1 MLEVVQ
7 ERVLGALR
15 FLDST
20 TSEKV
25 ESALNVEAAGTVVR
39 RNRSNL
45 YVIWEGPASGT
56 VTFTVTDPAGI
67 YLSRKFNVTLPRDS
81 DLSNKGQAGSI
92 FQPFDVNLY
101 PSSSAPT
108 SPGWAVI
115 RARVIKA
122 GSSVVLG
129 GALIRILRASD
140 QVVLA
145 RGMSDARGEA
155 LVPVPGVPVTTF
167 DSGNGAVM
175 ATQIDV
181 TIQAFFD
188 RALVG
193 VPDPQDLE
201 ARMNALP
208 SVAIANKL
216 TAGEVL
222 VKELDITIA

>member
-1 MLEVVQ
+1 MLDVVQ

-25 ESALNVEAAGTVVR
+25 ESALDVEAAGTVVR

-45 YVIWEGPASGT
+45 YVLWEGPSGT

-67 YLSRKFNVTLPRDS
+67 YLSRKFNVSLPRDS
-81 DLSNKGQAGSI
+81 DPSHKGQAGSI

-101 PSSSAPT
+101 PSPLAPT

-115 RARVIKA
+115 RASVIKVP
-122 GSSVVLG
+122 SRNVLG
-129 GALIRILRASD
+129 GALIRVLRTSD
-140 QVVLA
+140 QTVLA
-145 RGMSDARGEA
+145 RGMSDTRGEA

-167 DSGNGAVM
+167 DSGSGAVV

-181 TIQAFFD
+181 SIQAFFD
-188 RALVG
+188 PALVG

-208 SVAIANKL
+208 SVTIADKL

-222 VKELDITIA
+222 PKELDITIA